1 MFSLENFKFYF
12 KSWTLQ
18 RMLRMTKHVSKSG
31 KVDAGERVTLSVKF
45 VSKPELTLT
54 HLLG

>member
-1 MFSLENFKFYF
+1 
-12 KSWTLQ
+12 
-18 RMLRMTKHVSKSG
+18 MLRMTKHVSKSG
-31 KVDAGERVTLSVKF
+31 KVDPDERVTLSVKF

>member
-1 MFSLENFKFYF
+1 
-12 KSWTLQ
+12 
-18 RMLRMTKHVSKSG
+18 MTKHVSKSG

-45 VSKPELTLT
+45 VSKLELTLT

>member
-18 RMLRMTKHVSKSG
+18 RMLRMTKHVSKSD
-31 KVDAGERVTLSVKF
+31 KVDPDERVTLSVKF